1 MLMARA
7 KPDGLP
13 TYLST
18 CLPDRP
24 LNMYRRSLSLS
35 LLSLLLSLGS
45 PPFRLRSFESRS
57 SKRGDQPTDQPTNH
71 RIRLRAVN
79 IRRRHEFSPFVS
91 DRVCWTFVDEF
102 GIEERDR
109 GNRYQ
114 APIITV
120 LSFPCP
126 IHS

>member
-24 LNMYRRSLSLS
+24 LNMYRRSLSLP
-35 LLSLLLSLGS
+35 SLLLPLGS

-102 GIEERDR
+102 GIEERER

-120 LSFPCP
+120 SSFPCP